1 MALGFRLLGAV
12 GSRALRLGFDSL
24 QISQSQDELNVNLE
38 FLVTFEDRHS
48 DKVLHSPFLIVH
60 NVHPDSGVFDKDAQG
75 LLAGILGRHHSGG
88 AAEDALEVGVNIRS
102 AEDILSST
110 GDVESGGGVQSC
122 LSMLVLQI
130 DLQF

>member
-38 FLVTFEDRHS
+38 FLVTFEDGHS
-48 DKVLHSPFLIVH
+48 DDVLHSPFLIVH

-75 LLAGILGRHHSGG
+75 LLAGVLGRYHGGG
-88 AAEDALEVGVNIRS
+88 AAEDALEVGVNI
-102 AEDILSST
+102 
-110 GDVESGGGVQSC
+110 
-122 LSMLVLQI
+122 
-130 DLQF
+130 